1 MEEDKDGFPPEARG
15 NDIDDEATAFPAS
28 DNTPGQAESRSAY
41 DVFAAE
47 LEQCPW
53 RKDYVQLRA
62 EGWDWRK
69 AAYIAWAS
77 SPAKERKPETQ
88 AELATTVLGL
98 KSARTIQK
106 WRENDPRIDERVAQ
120 LQVEPLLRHRADV
133 INALVDVAS
142 RADANAHA
150 DRKLYLEM
158 VGDYRPKMGLTGPN
172 GGPIQTLNA
181 TDLAGLSDEE
191 LDQLIANLEA
201 ISRATGSAAAGQG
214 ADRTGAADGDGQSGQ
229 THGSAPTVS
238 APADVDDAAPADAD
252 SGPAA

>member
-1 MEEDKDGFPPEARG
+1 MTEETEETLE
-15 NDIDDEATAFPAS
+15 DDEATAFPAS
-28 DNTPGQAESRSAY
+28 ETTPGQAESRSAY

-47 LEQCPW
+47 IEQCPW
-53 RKDYVQLRA
+53 RKDYVQLRS

-77 SPAKERKPETQ
+77 SPATDRKPETQ

-106 WRENDPRIDERVAQ
+106 WRENDPRIDDRVAEMQ
-120 LQVEPLLRHRADV
+120 IEPLLRHRADV
-133 INALVDVAS
+133 IAALVDVAS

-158 VGDYRPKMGLTGPN
+158 VGDYRPKVGLTGPN
-172 GGPIQTLNA
+172 GGPITAVNATLNA

-201 ISRATGSAAAGQG
+201 ISRTAGAPTTSRG
-214 ADRTGAADGDGQSGQ
+214 ADRTIATDGRS
-229 THGSAPTVS
+229 HGTE
-238 APADVDDAAPADAD
+238 PADVDDAAPEAAD
-252 SGPAA
+252 SGQTA

>member
-1 MEEDKDGFPPEARG
+1 MSDEQQF
-15 NDIDDEATAFPAS
+15 DDADTAFPAS
-28 DNTPGQAESRSAY
+28 ATTPGQAESRSAY

-53 RKDYVQLRA
+53 RKDYVQLRS

-77 SPAKERKPETQ
+77 SPAIERKPETQ

-106 WRENDPRIDERVAQ
+106 WRENDPRIDDRVAEMQ
-120 LQVEPLLRHRADV
+120 IEPLLRHRADV
-133 INALVDVAS
+133 IAALVDVAS

-158 VGDYRPKMGLTGPN
+158 VGDYRPKVGLTGAN
-172 GGPIQTLNA
+172 GGPITTVNATLNA

-191 LDQLIANLEA
+191 LEQLIANLEA
-201 ISRATGSAAAGQG
+201 IARAAGAPATSGG
-214 ADRTGAADGDGQSGQ
+214 ADRTGAADGPSHR
-229 THGSAPTVS
+229 T
-238 APADVDDAAPADAD
+238 APADVDDAKPANAD
-252 SGPAA
+252 SGKAA